1 MTMLMIHIIMVFTA
15 WANQIKQLTP
25 APLSLSLTTVQYQRP
40 DPGSSTRV
48 SMEECCK
55 LLQNKLKKP
64 VNTKSANG
72 QASLNSD
79 LHISLFLCYKAES

>member
-1 MTMLMIHIIMVFTA
+1 MSMFNGTYNNYGFTA

-25 APLSLSLTTVQYQRP
+25 APFLLPLTTVQYQRP

-55 LLQNKLKKP
+55 LLQNKLK
-64 VNTKSANG
+64 N
-72 QASLNSD
+72 Q
-79 LHISLFLCYKAES
+79 

>member
-1 MTMLMIHIIMVFTA
+1 MVFTA

-25 APLSLSLTTVQYQRP
+25 APFLLSLTTVQYQRP

-55 LLQNKLKKP
+55 LLQNKLK
-64 VNTKSANG
+64 N
-72 QASLNSD
+72 Q
-79 LHISLFLCYKAES
+79 